1 MDGKDLLEGFRYID
15 PTYIR
20 EAKSVSFPSGPR
32 RGALRKALPAI
43 VLLALGHWA
52 WAQSCICDA
61 FAGPDGRLSSR
72 FAEAGGQTAKNTPRF
87 SPRRIFI
94 F

>member
-20 EAKSVSFPSGPR
+20 EAKSASFPSGPR

-43 VLLALGHWA
+43 VLWALALGLGA
-52 WAQSCICDA
+52 VVYLRCLRGS
-61 FAGPDGRLSSR
+61 
-72 FAEAGGQTAKNTPRF
+72 
-87 SPRRIFI
+87 
-94 F
+94 